1 MGEQVLNH
9 LLEIMP
15 NNSESLRSN
24 FLKFSS
30 EVKEL
35 DQEIKEKLAK
45 SRNPKGFLVFH
56 PAWGYFAKEYGLQQF
71 SIELEGKEPSPAEL
85 IKELKEAQNMGI
97 RNIWVQPQRSS
108 RMAKT
113 VADSLGGKIFE
124 LDPLAANW
132 HDSLRKATNR
142 IVEN

>member
-1 MGEQVLNH
+1 M
-9 LLEIMP
+9 
-15 NNSESLRSN
+15 
-24 FLKFSS
+24 
-30 EVKEL
+30 
-35 DQEIKEKLAK
+35 
-45 SRNPKGFLVFH
+45 FH

-97 RNIWVQPQRSS
+97 QNIWVQPQRSS